1 MFGALGEE
9 PLLKLARACRQR
21 TYRRGQYLWY
31 QDDVGDRLIVI
42 CEGSVKVLVASER
55 GDEIVL
61 TSAGVGEV
69 LGELAVLDGS
79 RRSASVVA
87 LEDTTVLGLDR
98 AIAVQL
104 MATEPAVLDAVL
116 RSLAGLVR
124 RLTEQTADL
133 VFLDLGGRLA
143 KLLLSLVHDTGRTA
157 DPAVVEPGPFAVRP
171 GRDGRC
177 NATGSQPGPATAGI
191 PRPDHDRRA
200 DHHLARS
207 TRSAP
212 PSRHIADISTAENLR
227 QWNHHEVAVTLHNLS
242 SIYRQR
248 GDLDAAEH
256 SPKAGPDHQT
266 RDPRRGTPRD
276 RWTTDQSR
284 RHSIRARRS
293 TNRLLHIHPQRTAS
307 TTQRVSM
314 ATKKSPLVAR

>member
-1 MFGALGEE
+1 MTRMDDGQAAETLRSTSMFGALGEE

-42 CEGSVKVLVASER
+42 GKGSVKVMVTSER

-61 TSAGVGEV
+61 TSAGISAV

-79 RRSASVVA
+79 RRSASVIA

-104 MATEPAVLDAVL
+104 MAAEPAVLDAVL

-157 DPAVVEPGPFAVRP
+157 DPAVLNNGLSQSDLAAMVGATRPAVNRALQLLASRGLITIDGQVITLRDLPGLR
-171 GRDGRC
+171 
-177 NATGSQPGPATAGI
+177 
-191 PRPDHDRRA
+191 RRA
-200 DHHLARS
+200 
-207 TRSAP
+207 
-212 PSRHIADISTAENLR
+212 
-227 QWNHHEVAVTLHNLS
+227 
-242 SIYRQR
+242 
-248 GDLDAAEH
+248 
-256 SPKAGPDHQT
+256 
-266 RDPRRGTPRD
+266 
-276 RWTTDQSR
+276 
-284 RHSIRARRS
+284 
-293 TNRLLHIHPQRTAS
+293 
-307 TTQRVSM
+307 
-314 ATKKSPLVAR
+314 AT

>member
-1 MFGALGEE
+1 MTRMDDGQAAETLRSTSMFGALCEE

-42 CEGSVKVLVASER
+42 CEGSVKVLVTSER

-61 TSAGVGEV
+61 TSAGVGAV

-79 RRSASVVA
+79 RRSASVIA

-98 AIAVQL
+98 AIAVHL
-104 MATEPAVLDAVL
+104 MAAEPAVLDAVL

-157 DPAVVEPGPFAVRP
+157 DPAVLNNGLSQSDLAAMVGATRPAVNRALQLLASRGLITIDGQVITLRDLPGLR
-171 GRDGRC
+171 
-177 NATGSQPGPATAGI
+177 
-191 PRPDHDRRA
+191 RRA
-200 DHHLARS
+200 
-207 TRSAP
+207 
-212 PSRHIADISTAENLR
+212 
-227 QWNHHEVAVTLHNLS
+227 
-242 SIYRQR
+242 
-248 GDLDAAEH
+248 
-256 SPKAGPDHQT
+256 
-266 RDPRRGTPRD
+266 
-276 RWTTDQSR
+276 
-284 RHSIRARRS
+284 
-293 TNRLLHIHPQRTAS
+293 
-307 TTQRVSM
+307 
-314 ATKKSPLVAR
+314 AT

>member
-1 MFGALGEE
+1 MTRMDDGQAVEMLRSTSMFGALGEE
-9 PLLKLARACRQR
+9 PMLELARACRQR

-42 CEGSVKVLVASER
+42 GVGSVKVMVASER

-61 TSAGVGEV
+61 TSAGVGEI

-104 MATEPAVLDAVL
+104 MGTEPAVLDAVL

-157 DPAVVEPGPFAVRP
+157 DPAVLDTGLSQSDLAAMVGATRPAVNRALQLLASRGLITIDGQVITLRDLPGLR
-171 GRDGRC
+171 
-177 NATGSQPGPATAGI
+177 
-191 PRPDHDRRA
+191 RRA
-200 DHHLARS
+200 
-207 TRSAP
+207 
-212 PSRHIADISTAENLR
+212 
-227 QWNHHEVAVTLHNLS
+227 
-242 SIYRQR
+242 
-248 GDLDAAEH
+248 
-256 SPKAGPDHQT
+256 
-266 RDPRRGTPRD
+266 
-276 RWTTDQSR
+276 
-284 RHSIRARRS
+284 
-293 TNRLLHIHPQRTAS
+293 
-307 TTQRVSM
+307 
-314 ATKKSPLVAR
+314 AT

>member
-1 MFGALGEE
+1 MTRIDDGQAIETLRSTSMFGALGEE
-9 PLLKLARACRQR
+9 PLLELARACRQR

-42 CEGSVKVLVASER
+42 GKGSVKVLVSSER

-61 TSAGVGEV
+61 TSAGVGEI

-143 KLLLSLVHDTGRTA
+143 KLLLSLVHDTGRTD
-157 DPAVVEPGPFAVRP
+157 DPAVLNNGLSQSDLAAMVGATRPAVNRALQLLASRGLITIDGQIITLRDLPGLR
-171 GRDGRC
+171 
-177 NATGSQPGPATAGI
+177 
-191 PRPDHDRRA
+191 RRA
-200 DHHLARS
+200 
-207 TRSAP
+207 
-212 PSRHIADISTAENLR
+212 
-227 QWNHHEVAVTLHNLS
+227 
-242 SIYRQR
+242 
-248 GDLDAAEH
+248 
-256 SPKAGPDHQT
+256 
-266 RDPRRGTPRD
+266 
-276 RWTTDQSR
+276 
-284 RHSIRARRS
+284 
-293 TNRLLHIHPQRTAS
+293 
-307 TTQRVSM
+307 
-314 ATKKSPLVAR
+314 AT